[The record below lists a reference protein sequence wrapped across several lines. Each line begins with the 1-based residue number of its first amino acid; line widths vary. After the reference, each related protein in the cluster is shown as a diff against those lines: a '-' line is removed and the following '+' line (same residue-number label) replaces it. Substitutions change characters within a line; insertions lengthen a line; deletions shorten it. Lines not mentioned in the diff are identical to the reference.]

1 MQPPFGS
8 SFKLILAP
16 ARSWL
21 SLGPGWA
28 MLAGVLSIGIIPL
41 KLAGLMQ
48 LLSLWL
54 LVDPILGTLWELV
67 GVQGLWRNMIPGQ
80 LPPPP
85 RHGFYLPYAQPG
97 SIAGRLVVR
106 IRRYRR
112 WWQEYFWPE
121 QGGHFAAV
129 LLGAGLA
136 LLLSLTFGSTL
147 FWLTLLALSLI
158 TLAGQTQTDLTAPEG
173 GRLQSMVQLLLPW
186 VMGASLWST
195 LTPLSLALAVCYWV
209 TYLGGLRML
218 GGHHRAELLF
228 TLGQAAAIILLLA
241 LRLLPGAAIL
251 TVLFVTQQII
261 KTKFN
266 QPAEFLP
273 KLQPYLVL
281 SLLVAGWSLG
291 SLLK

>member
-8 SFKLILAP
+8 GFKLILDP
-16 ARSWL
+16 TRSWL

-28 MLAGVLSIGIIPL
+28 MLAGVLSSGVIPL

-54 LVDPILGTLWELV
+54 LVDPILGALWDLV
-67 GVQGLWRNMIPGQ
+67 GVQGLWRNMMPGH

-106 IRRYRR
+106 VRRYGR
-112 WWQEYFWPE
+112 WWQEHFWPE

-129 LLGAGLA
+129 FLGAGLA
-136 LLLSLTFGSTL
+136 LLLSLAFGSTL
-147 FWLTLLALSLI
+147 FWLTLLALGLI
-158 TLAGQTQTDLTAPEG
+158 ALAGQTQADLAAAEG

-218 GGHHRAELLF
+218 GGHHRAEILF
-228 TLGQAAAIILLLA
+228 IFGQAAAIILLLA
-241 LRLLPGAAIL
+241 LRLLPGAAVL
-251 TVLFVTQQII
+251 TVLLVTQQII

>member
-1 MQPPFGS
+1 
-8 SFKLILAP
+8 
-16 ARSWL
+16 
-21 SLGPGWA
+21 
-28 MLAGVLSIGIIPL
+28 MLAGVLSASAIPL

-54 LVDPILGTLWELV
+54 LVDPILGALWESV

-80 LPPPP
+80 LPLPP
-85 RHGFYLPYAQPG
+85 RHGFYLPYAQSG
-97 SIAGRLVVR
+97 SIAGWLVVW
-106 IRRYRR
+106 IRRYGR
-112 WWQEYFWPE
+112 WWQEHFWPE
-121 QGGHFAAV
+121 QGSRFVAV
-129 LLGAGLA
+129 FLGAGLA
-136 LLLSLTFGSTL
+136 LLLSLAFGLTL
-147 FWLTLLALSLI
+147 FWLTLLALGLI
-158 TLAGQTQTDLTAPEG
+158 ALAGQTQTDLSAAED
-173 GRLQSMVQLLLPW
+173 GRLQSIVQLLLPW

-228 TLGQAAAIILLLA
+228 ILGQAAAIILLLA
-241 LRLLPGAAIL
+241 LRLLPGAAVL

-261 KTKFN
+261 RTKFN
-266 QPAEFLP
+266 RPAEFLP

-291 SLLK
+291 SL

>member
-28 MLAGVLSIGIIPL
+28 GLAGVLASGIIPL
-41 KLAGLMQ
+41 NLAGLIQ

-54 LVDPILGTLWELV
+54 LVDPILGALWELV
-67 GVQGLWRNMIPGQ
+67 GVQGLWRTMLPGH
-80 LPPPP
+80 LPSPP

-97 SIAGRLVVR
+97 SIAGRLVVG
-106 IRRYRR
+106 IRRYGR
-112 WWQEYFWPE
+112 WWQEQFWPE
-121 QGGHFAAV
+121 QGSHFAAV
-129 LLGAGLA
+129 VLGAGLA
-136 LLLSLTFGSTL
+136 LLMSLAFGSTL
-147 FWLTLLALSLI
+147 FWLTLLALGLI
-158 TLAGQTQTDLTAPEG
+158 VLAGQTQTDLAAAEG
-173 GRLQSMVQLLLPW
+173 GRLQSVVQLLLPW

-209 TYLGGLRML
+209 AYLGGLRML

-228 TLGQAAAIILLLA
+228 TLGQIAAIILLLG
-241 LRLLPGAAIL
+241 LRLLPGAAVL
-251 TVLFVTQQII
+251 TALFVTQQII

-281 SLLVAGWSLG
+281 SLLVGGWSLG